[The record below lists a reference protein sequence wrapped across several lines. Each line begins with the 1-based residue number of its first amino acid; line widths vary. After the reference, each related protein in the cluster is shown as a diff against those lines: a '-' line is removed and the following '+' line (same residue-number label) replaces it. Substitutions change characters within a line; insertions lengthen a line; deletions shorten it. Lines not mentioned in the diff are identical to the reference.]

1 MERGK
6 NMLPFLTA
14 RDFDDGSQM
23 HFEFKQTCSVCGNG
37 LRTEDHIRT
46 YEEWSK
52 NRIKQIMQDAYVKGD
67 FVYFRGKIGETT
79 NFLVRAK
86 NYYQQRDKKGML
98 SDTQN

>member
-46 YEEWSK
+46 YEE
-52 NRIKQIMQDAYVKGD
+52 
-67 FVYFRGKIGETT
+67 
-79 NFLVRAK
+79 
-86 NYYQQRDKKGML
+86 
-98 SDTQN
+98 